1 MKAHNINKLD
11 NFICGWYHDDI
22 SICDK
27 LIEHHRN
34 SLTCPGEVGIPKNY
48 DSFGGINSTVAKHIK
63 DSEDCVLDNYDAAI
77 EYFDWLGDAMM
88 LYKEKYPMCNNFGPF
103 APVQP
108 SIIQY
113 YRPGAAFFL
122 WHTER
127 INATIPN
134 ASRHLVFMT
143 YLNDVT
149 DGGETEWLHQK
160 IKIKP
165 EKGLTVIWPAD
176 WTFTHRGCVSMT
188 QEKYI
193 VTGWVNYIIV

>member
-1 MKAHNINKLD
+1 MREHDVNKLD
-11 NFICGWYHDDI
+11 NFIAGWYHDDVAM
-22 SICDK
+22 CDK
-27 LIEHHRN
+27 LIEYHKTN
-34 SLTCPGEVGIPKNY
+34 PTNPGVTNKGLE
-48 DSFGGINSTVAKHIK
+48 KHIK
-63 DSEDCVLDNYDAAI
+63 DSEDCIIHDGGTVR
-77 EYFDWLGDAMM
+77 EYCRWMSASMIQ
-88 LYKEKYPMCNNFGPF
+88 YREKYPYCNMYAPF
-103 APVQP
+103 MPIEPV
-108 SIIQY
+108 SVQY
-113 YRPGAAFFL
+113 YKPGGGYFEY
-122 WHTER
+122 HTER
-127 INATIPN
+127 VNATMPN

-193 VTGWVNYIIV
+193 VTGWVNYIVVKAA